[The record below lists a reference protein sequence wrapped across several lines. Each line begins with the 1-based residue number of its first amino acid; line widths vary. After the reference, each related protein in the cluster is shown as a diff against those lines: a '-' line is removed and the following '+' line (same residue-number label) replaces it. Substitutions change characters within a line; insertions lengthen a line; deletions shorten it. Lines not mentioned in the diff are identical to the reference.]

1 MQKRLSVTFC
11 FYTSFLKCLHKE
23 IWYYVHWNCT
33 QLVTNT
39 KCLLMLIHMESS
51 GNDVYLNAQSQL
63 KYASNALLANHFI
76 NQVSVKNPTYGF
88 VLCFL
93 SLPSPSLF
101 VTHFVVVFFFSFPQS
116 EINFIDTLGFY
127 DCGVHVLNMATEH
140 FSLLILLFKQLSS
153 IFLKKKIKLF

>member
-1 MQKRLSVTFC
+1 M
-11 FYTSFLKCLHKE
+11 
-23 IWYYVHWNCT
+23 
-33 QLVTNT
+33 
-39 KCLLMLIHMESS
+39 LMHMESS

-93 SLPSPSLF
+93 SLPNPSLF
-101 VTHFVVVFFFSFPQS
+101 VTLFFLLFFHFSFPQQ
-116 EINFIDTLGFY
+116 EMNFSDMLGFY
-127 DCGVHVLNMATEH
+127 DCGVHVLNTATEH

-153 IFLKKKIKLF
+153 FFLKKKTKLFGSLSLILNYVLL